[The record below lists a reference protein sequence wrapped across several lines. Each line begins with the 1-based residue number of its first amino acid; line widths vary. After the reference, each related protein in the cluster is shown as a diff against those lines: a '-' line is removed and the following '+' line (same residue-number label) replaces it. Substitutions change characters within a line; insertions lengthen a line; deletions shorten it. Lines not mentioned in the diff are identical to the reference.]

1 MLKKAHQRHSRIA
14 QKLNVSKRTPHF
26 FARSALLDGLFE
38 HPARGFSVVLDVRTI
53 EFPPCHNS
61 FSQPAKDSGSRATRL
76 MQSFSQSVGVVSP
89 LRSRILRPF
98 SP

>member
-1 MLKKAHQRHSRIA
+1 MKHETR
-14 QKLNVSKRTPHF
+14 VSLGAAALRGTRRVS
-26 FARSALLDGLFE
+26 ARQVREGEKSGLFE
-38 HPARGFSVVLDVRTI
+38 HPERGFSVVLDVRTI
-53 EFPPCHNS
+53 EFPPYHNS

-89 LRSRILRPF
+89 LRSRIILRPF